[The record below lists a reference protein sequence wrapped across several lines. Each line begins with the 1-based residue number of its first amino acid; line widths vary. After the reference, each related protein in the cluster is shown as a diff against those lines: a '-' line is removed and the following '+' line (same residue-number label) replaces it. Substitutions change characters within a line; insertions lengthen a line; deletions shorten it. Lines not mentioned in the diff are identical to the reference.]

1 MNYEGNGEDRDDTD
15 RVSVALGERMGEQDL
30 RIRTKELALRV
41 IRLYGALPKSA
52 EAQVI
57 GRQLL
62 RCGTSVGANYREAY
76 RARSDAEFISK
87 IGDCLRELEETAYWL
102 ELLDDSAIFPT
113 DKLSLLRNETDQLL
127 AIFTTISKNKKTNLK
142 KAPP

>member
-1 MNYEGNGEDRDDTD
+1 
-15 RVSVALGERMGEQDL
+15 MGEQDL